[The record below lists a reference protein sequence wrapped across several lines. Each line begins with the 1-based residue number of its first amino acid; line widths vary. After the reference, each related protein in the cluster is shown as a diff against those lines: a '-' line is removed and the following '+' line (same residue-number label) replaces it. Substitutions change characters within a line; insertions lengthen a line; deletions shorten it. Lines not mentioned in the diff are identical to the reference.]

1 MSLALGSMPTR
12 ATLILVCAL
21 HSRDRM
27 AHLHVLDTQF
37 HCLLFPRYFI
47 RRRALCFA
55 FGYPATVYFPRLW
68 FFLMHGVCP
77 KKKMDLVR
85 SLLFQV

>member
-1 MSLALGSMPTR
+1 
-12 ATLILVCAL
+12 
-21 HSRDRM
+21 M

-68 FFLMHGVCP
+68 FFLMHGVCL
-77 KKKMDLVR
+77 KKKDGLG
-85 SLLFQV
+85 SLPALSSLML